1 MNTFLAID
9 LDLCANC
16 YLIKVVLVSKDP
28 DAEKDNGKKENGK
41 QRIRWLDGFSDS
53 MGIEFEETLGDSEGQ
68 ESLACCSSWG
78 LKESDTALGTE

>member
-1 MNTFLAID
+1 M
-9 LDLCANC
+9 
-16 YLIKVVLVSKDP
+16 
-28 DAEKDNGKKENGK
+28 GKRRMGK

-53 MGIEFEETLGDSEGQ
+53 MGIEFEETLGDSKGQ

>member
-1 MNTFLAID
+1 M
-9 LDLCANC
+9 
-16 YLIKVVLVSKDP
+16 
-28 DAEKDNGKKENGK
+28 GKRRRGK

>member
-1 MNTFLAID
+1 M
-9 LDLCANC
+9 
-16 YLIKVVLVSKDP
+16 
-28 DAEKDNGKKENGK
+28 GKRRMGK

-53 MGIEFEETLGDSEGQ
+53 MGTEFEVTLGDSEGQ